1 MIDAAVSAIRAL
13 ATATLLAAVALNIA
27 NVVGRYFFD
36 APIAWAEEVMLFLQ
50 VGVVFLGAVAVSR
63 EGRHIRM
70 DVAVDLLPPAPRRAF
85 AYLAG
90 LVEIGVAVAI
100 TWLAVPLVRM
110 LWEFDQR
117 SQAADLPLWIPQGL
131 VPLGFALIA
140 LATAWRLLGR

>member
-1 MIDAAVSAIRAL
+1 MGYAVSAIRAI

-27 NVVGRYFFD
+27 NVVGRYFLD

-50 VGVVFLGAVAVSR
+50 VGVVFLCAVAVSH

-70 DVAVDLLPPAPRRAF
+70 DVVLELLPPLPRRVLTC
-85 AYLAG
+85 LAG
-90 LVEIGVAVAI
+90 VAEIAVAI
-100 TWLAVPLVRM
+100 AVTWLAAPLVRM

-140 LATAWRLLGR
+140 LVTAVRLLRK

>member
-1 MIDAAVSAIRAL
+1 MGYAVSAIRAI

-27 NVVGRYFFD
+27 NVVGRYFLD

-50 VGVVFLGAVAVSR
+50 VGVVFLCAVAVSH

-70 DVAVDLLPPAPRRAF
+70 DVVLELLPPLPRRVLT
-85 AYLAG
+85 YLAG
-90 LVEIGVAVAI
+90 VAEIAVAVAV
-100 TWLAVPLVRM
+100 TWLAAPLVRM

-140 LATAWRLLGR
+140 LVTAARLLRK

>member
-1 MIDAAVSAIRAL
+1 MGYAVSAIRAI

-27 NVVGRYFFD
+27 NVVGRYFLD

-50 VGVVFLGAVAVSR
+50 VGVVFLCAVAVSH

-70 DVAVDLLPPAPRRAF
+70 DVVLELLPPLPRRVLT
-85 AYLAG
+85 YLAG
-90 LVEIGVAVAI
+90 FVEIAVAI
-100 TWLAVPLVRM
+100 AVTWLAAPLVRM

-140 LATAWRLLGR
+140 LVTAVRLLRR

>member
-1 MIDAAVSAIRAL
+1 MGYAVSAIRAI

-27 NVVGRYFFD
+27 NVVGRYFLD

-50 VGVVFLGAVAVSR
+50 VGVVFLCAVAVSH

-70 DVAVDLLPPAPRRAF
+70 DVVLELLPPLPRRVLT
-85 AYLAG
+85 YLAG
-90 LVEIGVAVAI
+90 VAEIAVAVAV
-100 TWLAVPLVRM
+100 TWLAAPLVRM

-140 LATAWRLLGR
+140 LVTAVRLLRK

>member
-1 MIDAAVSAIRAL
+1 MGYAVSAIRAI

-27 NVVGRYFFD
+27 NVVGRYFLD

-50 VGVVFLGAVAVSR
+50 VGVVFLCAVAVSH

-70 DVAVDLLPPAPRRAF
+70 DVVLELLPPLPRRVLT
-85 AYLAG
+85 YLAG
-90 LVEIGVAVAI
+90 VVEIAVAI
-100 TWLAVPLVRM
+100 AVTWLAAPLVRM

-140 LATAWRLLGR
+140 LVTAVRLLRK

>member
-1 MIDAAVSAIRAL
+1 MGYAVSAIRAI

-27 NVVGRYFFD
+27 NVVGRYFLD

-50 VGVVFLGAVAVSR
+50 VGVVFLCAVAVSH

-70 DVAVDLLPPAPRRAF
+70 DVVLDLLPPLPRRVLT
-85 AYLAG
+85 YLAG
-90 LVEIGVAVAI
+90 VAEIAVAI
-100 TWLAVPLVRM
+100 AVTWLAAPLVRM

-140 LATAWRLLGR
+140 LVTAVRLLRR